1 MESIAG
7 LVKYLERAR
16 MRVLQFVRANLI
28 TILTIVG
35 VFAGL
40 AVGVTLKQIKY
51 EWTEREV
58 KYVEFP
64 GELFLRMLK
73 SLIIPLLTASIICAV
88 GTLDLSLSKKIA
100 LRSIAYYGLTTV
112 MAVILG
118 IILVVTIRP
127 GEYVKNKEFDTKL
140 PQVKNVLTQD
150 TLLDLIRNLFP
161 PNLVQATMQQH
172 STYLKPENVS
182 THPYFNESDLTTYTP
197 VENYENNTNVL
208 GLVFFSIILG
218 IAIGIMRE
226 KAKPLLDFFQALS
239 DAMMVITAWVIR
251 LSPVGVFFLV
261 TAKVVAASNLS
272 VLIERLGLYF
282 LTVLLGLA
290 IHGFITISVIF
301 FLVTKK
307 LPFKVLG
314 QLAPVLVTA
323 FGTASSSATMPLT
336 IQTLD
341 HIGVDPRVTRFVIP
355 VGSTINM
362 DGTALYEAVAAL
374 FIAQFRGKAFNFGHL
389 VAVSI
394 TATFASIGAA
404 GIPQAGLVTM
414 VMVLDTLGLPS
425 DDVSLI
431 LAVDWLLDRFRTTIN
446 VIGDSLGAVIVGH
459 LSKGELKHLP
469 LEDKMNADPHE
480 LSDLTKGHTD
490 V

>member
-1 MESIAG
+1 MKI
-7 LVKYLERAR
+7 
-16 MRVLQFVRANLI
+16 LQFIRANII
-28 TILTIVG
+28 TILTIIS
-35 VFAGL
+35 VFAGV
-40 AVGVTLKQIKY
+40 AVGITLKQVKPQ
-51 EWTEREV
+51 WTEREV

-100 LRSIAYYGLTTV
+100 LRSITYYGITTL

-118 IILVVTIRP
+118 IILVVTIQP
-127 GEYVKNKEFDTKL
+127 GANIKNKDFTATGSKTK
-140 PQVKNVLTQD
+140 PVLTQD

-161 PNLVQATMQQH
+161 PNLIQATLAQY
-172 STYLKPENVS
+172 STHLEPAND
-182 THPYFNESDLTTYTP
+182 TAHPYFNESDYLTYTP
-197 VENYENNTNVL
+197 TERYEGTTNVL
-208 GLVFFSIILG
+208 GLVFFSIVFG
-218 IAIGIMRE
+218 IAMGMMRE
-226 KAKPLLDFFQALS
+226 KAAPLIDFFQSLS
-239 DAMMVITAWVIR
+239 DAMMVITGWVIC
-251 LSPVGVFFLV
+251 LSPIGVFFLV
-261 TAKVVAASNLS
+261 TAKVVGASNLG
-272 VLIERLGLYF
+272 VLIERLGMYF
-282 LTVLLGLA
+282 VTVMLGLT
-290 IHGFITISVIF
+290 IHGFGTLSVLF
-301 FLVTKK
+301 FLATRK
-307 LPFKVLG
+307 LPFKTIG

-374 FIAQFRGKAFNFGHL
+374 FIAQFRGRSFNFGNL

-414 VMVLDTLGLPS
+414 LIGCWMVMVLDTLGLPS
-425 DDVSLI
+425 EDVSLI

-459 LSKGELKHLP
+459 LSKNELKDLP
-469 LEDKMNADPHE
+469 VEDKMNADPHE
-480 LSDLTKGHTD
+480 LTELTKGHITQ
-490 V
+490 VV

>member
-1 MESIAG
+1 MT
-7 LVKYLERAR
+7 
-16 MRVLQFVRANLI
+16 VLQFIRANLV
-28 TILTIVG
+28 TLLTIVAVFSGLG
-35 VFAGL
+35 VGI
-40 AVGVTLKQIKY
+40 TLKQVKY

-100 LRSIAYYGLTTV
+100 IRSICYYGLTT
-112 MAVILG
+112 MLAVILG
-118 IILVVTIRP
+118 IILVVIIRP
-127 GEYVKNKEFDTKL
+127 GENIKNKDFSTTPSD
-140 PQVKNVLTQD
+140 VKPVLTQD
-150 TLLDLIRNLFP
+150 TLLDLIRNVFP
-161 PNLVQATMQQH
+161 PNLVQATIQQYQ
-172 STYLKPENVS
+172 TALKPASTV
-182 THPYFNESDLTTYTP
+182 THPYFNESDLTTWTP
-197 VENYENNTNVL
+197 TENYENTTNVL
-208 GLVFFSIILG
+208 GLVFFSVILG
-218 IAIGIMRE
+218 IAIGLMKE
-226 KAKPLLDFFQALS
+226 KARPLLHFFQALS
-239 DAMMVITAWVIR
+239 DAMMVITAWVIW
-251 LSPVGVFFLV
+251 LSPIGVFFLV
-261 TAKVVAASNLS
+261 TSKVVAASNLG

-282 LTVLLGLA
+282 VTVMLGLA
-290 IHGFITISVIF
+290 IHGIFTLSVLF
-301 FLVTKK
+301 FLGTRK
-307 LPFKVLG
+307 LPFKFLA
-314 QLAPVLVTA
+314 QLSPVLVTA

-341 HIGVDPRVTRFVIP
+341 KIGVDPRVTRFVIP

-374 FIAQFRGKAFNFGHL
+374 FIAQFRGKSLNFGNL
-389 VAVSI
+389 VAVSV

-425 DDVSLI
+425 EDVSLI

-446 VIGDSLGAVIVGH
+446 VVGDCLGAVIVEH

-469 LEDKMNADPHE
+469 LDDKMNADAHE
-480 LSDLTKGHTD
+480 LAELTKDHTQ